1 MLSGSVP
8 RMCSA
13 VSAAV
18 RVDVAAVFGVE
29 VPFPVH
35 AFAQGGEAVPALDPH
50 YRFDPA
56 AVRVL
61 LAGFACNRRV
71 LLHGL
76 HGTGKSTHI
85 EQVAARLNHPCL
97 RLNFDGHIGRSDLL
111 GRDTLSVRD
120 GQHEITFKEAALP
133 YALQQGYA
141 LILDEYDAAPAD
153 TAFVLQRMLENDG
166 ALMLPEENRIIHPH
180 PQFRLFATANTAG
193 TGDTAGL
200 YHGTSPV
207 NAAQM
212 DRWNF
217 VVRLDYLPFEAE
229 CAVLHA
235 KTGLDPATIGSMV
248 RLAALTRE
256 AFAAGDLS
264 LMLSPRT
271 VLSWAQ
277 NAALFANEVR
287 FAFEVT
293 FAERIE
299 PDERLRLDEMYQ
311 RCFG

>member
-1 MLSGSVP
+1 MQSADSATVQIDVP
-8 RMCSA
+8 
-13 VSAAV
+13 
-18 RVDVAAVFGVE
+18 AVFGVE
-29 VPFPVH
+29 VPFPVY
-35 AFAQGGEAVPALDPH
+35 AFTSKDPAVPPIDPH

-111 GRDTLSVRD
+111 GRDTLAVRD
-120 GQHEITFKEAALP
+120 GQHEIVFKEAALP
-133 YALQQGYA
+133 YALQRGCA

-153 TAFVLQRMLENDG
+153 TAFVLQRMLEHDG
-166 ALMLPEENRIIHPH
+166 ALVLPEENRIIHPH
-180 PQFRLFATANTAG
+180 PHFRLFATANTAG

-217 VVRLDYLPFEAE
+217 VVRLDYLPFDAE
-229 CAVLHA
+229 CTVLRE
-235 KTGLDPATIGSMV
+235 KTGLPAATLEAMV

-271 VLSWAQ
+271 VLTWAQ

-287 FAFEVT
+287 FAFDVT

-299 PDERLRLDEMYQ
+299 IDERQRLDEMYQ